1 MTTNASN
8 KNIKDVLRVY
18 RQSRISAPIVYDS
31 PHSGVIHPPDFRT
44 TATDSQLKTARDAF
58 VDELIIDS
66 SNLGA
71 AVLVADFPRT
81 YIDPNRSKLEVDISM
96 INGKWPH
103 DVQVT
108 KKLDVGMGC
117 LLYTSP
123 SPRDLS
129 TSRMPSSA

>member
-1 MTTNASN
+1 MHPIKS
-8 KNIKDVLRVY
+8 IKDNIRVY
-18 RQSRISAPIVYDS
+18 RPSMISAPIVDDS

-44 TATDSQLKTARDAF
+44 TATDSQLKTASDAF

-71 AVLVADFPRT
+71 VVLVAEFPRS
-81 YIDPNRSKLEVDISM
+81 YIDPNRSKLEVDIFM

-108 KKLDVGMGC
+108 K
-117 LLYTSP
+117 TS
-123 SPRDLS
+123 
-129 TSRMPSSA
+129 M

>member
-18 RQSRISAPIVYDS
+18 TQSRISAPIVYDS
-31 PHSGVIHPPDFRT
+31 PHSGIISPPDFRT
-44 TATDSQLKTARDAF
+44 TATDSQLKTARDSF

-81 YIDPNRSKLEVDISM
+81 YIDPNRSKSEVDISM

-108 KKLDVGMGC
+108 KKLDVGMG
-117 LLYTSP
+117 L
-123 SPRDLS
+123 
-129 TSRMPSSA
+129 MI

>member
-1 MTTNASN
+1 MHPIKS
-8 KNIKDVLRVY
+8 IKDVLRVY
-18 RQSRISAPIVYDS
+18 RPSMISAPIVYDS

-71 AVLVADFPRT
+71 VVLVADFPRS
-81 YIDPNRSKLEVDISM
+81 YIDPNRSKLEVDIFM

-108 KKLDVGMGC
+108 KNSM
-117 LLYTSP
+117 
-123 SPRDLS
+123 
-129 TSRMPSSA
+129 